1 MSAIL
6 RKRLNTDDRLLLT
19 GLATVNLSTGAPSY
33 LTGSATVTA
42 TVLDHATQAA
52 VTGDTF
58 PIILTYITGSS
69 GDFHGVIRESLAVDE
84 FQRIDIRVV
93 IDNGTDQKRTLVL
106 PCIVVA
112 DLGD

>member
-19 GLATVNLSTGAPSY
+19 GLATVNVSTGVSTY
-33 LTGSATVTA
+33 LTGSASVTA
-42 TVLDHATQAA
+42 TVLDHATQAV

-58 PIILTYITGSS
+58 PITLTYITGSS
-69 GDFHGVIRESLAVDE
+69 GDFHGVIRDSLVVTE
-84 FQRIDIRVV
+84 FQRLDIRVV

-106 PCIVVA
+106 PCVVEI
-112 DLGD
+112 DRGD